1 MIPVNYHRVVTT
13 VEETKSDSQRS
24 SKYEEFKETTK
35 CIGNFKSPEW
45 VSYLGTL
52 VKIDRVQL
60 WLRISQMNRKNYTLR
75 SKFSSLYSY
84 ENQDYALFVNEV
96 N

>member
-1 MIPVNYHRVVTT
+1 MTT
-13 VEETKSDSQRS
+13 VEETKTDSQRY

-84 ENQDYALFVNEV
+84 ENQDYALFVNED

>member
-1 MIPVNYHRVVTT
+1 MTT

-45 VSYLGTL
+45 VSYLGTF

-60 WLRISQMNRKNYTLR
+60 
-75 SKFSSLYSY
+75 
-84 ENQDYALFVNEV
+84 
-96 N
+96 